1 MVQWYCPDCFAEVE
15 ERTPHCP
22 RCGADLANPARDF
35 EEQLIRALDH
45 PLPDR
50 QLLAAQVLGQRGARK
65 AVPRLIGIVER
76 ADDPYLVAEA
86 TVALARIGDPAGLAV
101 VDRMARAGPPV
112 ARAAARAALREQRPP
127 SSGSPRPVEGSG

>member
-15 ERTPHCP
+15 QQNGDCP
-22 RCGADLANPARDF
+22 RCGADLGSPAGDF
-35 EEQLIRALDH
+35 EEQLIRALRH

-50 QLLAAQVLGQRGARK
+50 RLLAAQILGQRGARG
-65 AVPRLIGIVER
+65 AIPSLIEITEQ

-101 VDRMARAGPPV
+101 VDRMARAGPAV
-112 ARAAARAALREQRPP
+112 ARAAARTARRERCPP
-127 SSGSPRPVEGSG
+127 PSGSPRPVEGDG